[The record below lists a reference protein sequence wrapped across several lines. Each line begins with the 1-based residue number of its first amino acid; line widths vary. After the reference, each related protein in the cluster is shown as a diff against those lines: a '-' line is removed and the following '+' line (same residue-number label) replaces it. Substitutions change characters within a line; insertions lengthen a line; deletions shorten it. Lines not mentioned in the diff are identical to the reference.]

1 MKRIVLVVALFAITA
16 LLVGCA
22 ANNVKQPDLS
32 SESPKSTE
40 CTHDYGGL
48 EKCDPDRVCLLCG
61 YKPTP
66 YAHRMTAGD
75 CQTRAVCRRCGA
87 EGDYGSH
94 DYSGGNCIEPAKCS
108 ICGET
113 GELGDHDFVYEGCE
127 TEGVCSVCGET
138 APALGHD
145 MRAATCT
152 SPATCD
158 RCGYEEGEALG
169 HEGTGRCTR
178 CNELI
183 PITGSGYGDGVVTNI
198 DVPDINGK
206 FWVMHITHTGSGVFT
221 VDAYDSDGEEEYL
234 VTNYGA
240 YDGVVLITSPFPI
253 TLNIK
258 ADGNWTYEVYALE
271 ETTATSFSGNSD
283 TVTPISSLDAQVWRF
298 TYSGD
303 GVFVVW
309 AWTKNGSD
317 LVVSNYGQY
326 DSEQVFIPPDGS
338 KFFFE
343 VTADA
348 DWSITPV
355 E

>member
-22 ANNVKQPDLS
+22 ASNVKQPDLS
-32 SESPKSTE
+32 SESPKATE

-94 DYSGGNCIEPAKCS
+94 DYSVGNCIEPAKCS

-183 PITGSGYGDGVVTNI
+183 PITGSGCGDGVVTNI
-198 DVPDINGK
+198 DVPDQQSI
-206 FWVMHITHTGSGVFT
+206 WVIHFTHTGRSNFIVHSY
-221 VDAYDSDGEEEYL
+221 DADGDKDYL
-234 VTNYGA
+234 VNEIGN
-240 YDGVVLITSPFPI
+240 YDGVVLVLGNFPL
-253 TLNIK
+253 TLNVE
-258 ADGNWTYEVYALE
+258 AGGNWTYEVYALDRTSE
-271 ETTATSFSGNSD
+271 TSFSGHGD
-283 TVTPISSLDAQVWRF
+283 FVTPISGVSAKVWHF
-298 TYSGD
+298 SHSGSRH
-303 GVFVVW
+303 FAVW
-309 AWTKNGSD
+309 GWTSEGRD
-317 LVVSNYGQY
+317 LLVNETGQY
-326 DSEQVFIPPDGS
+326 DADQVFVIPFGS
-338 KFFFE
+338 NVFFE
-343 VTADA
+343 VTADG